1 MFENFNHIYYKSCLF
16 YMVRK
21 TMAQQEFCQ
30 ECNQKHASL
39 ETPKKSLTGHDC
51 REVYRQLGKAEGR
64 SVVFKVVIAFLV
76 PLVVFIA
83 ALAASEKILAKTI
96 NTKEL
101 QTALSFLLA
110 LSMAFAV
117 VLVIKAINKKL
128 SKNK

>member
-1 MFENFNHIYYKSCLF
+1 MF
-16 YMVRK
+16 
-21 TMAQQEFCQ
+21 QQKFCQ
-30 ECNQKHASL
+30 ECNQNRNCK
-39 ETPKKSLTGHDC
+39 
-51 REVYRQLGKAEGR
+51 EVYQQLGNTKNP

-83 ALAASEKILAKTI
+83 ALAIFKAILAGIII
-96 NTKEL
+96 NSKEA

>member
-1 MFENFNHIYYKSCLF
+1 ML
-16 YMVRK
+16 
-21 TMAQQEFCQ
+21 QQKFCQ
-30 ECNQKHASL
+30 ECNQNRNCK
-39 ETPKKSLTGHDC
+39 EI
-51 REVYRQLGKAEGR
+51 YQQLGNTKNP

-83 ALAASEKILAKTI
+83 ALAIFKAILAGII
-96 NTKEL
+96 NSKEA

-110 LSMAFAV
+110 LSVTLVV

>member
-1 MFENFNHIYYKSCLF
+1 MF
-16 YMVRK
+16 
-21 TMAQQEFCQ
+21 QQKFCQ
-30 ECNQKHASL
+30 ECNQKRNC
-39 ETPKKSLTGHDC
+39 K
-51 REVYRQLGKAEGR
+51 EVYRQLGNTKNP

-83 ALAASEKILAKTI
+83 ALVVSEAILAKTI

-110 LSMAFAV
+110 LFVTFVA

>member
-1 MFENFNHIYYKSCLF
+1 MF
-16 YMVRK
+16 
-21 TMAQQEFCQ
+21 QQKFCQ
-30 ECNQKHASL
+30 ECNQKH
-39 ETPKKSLTGHDC
+39 DC
-51 REVYRQLGKAEGR
+51 KEVYQQLGKADSS

-83 ALAASEKILAKTI
+83 ALAAFEVILANTI
-96 NTKEL
+96 NTKQL

-117 VLVIKAINKKL
+117 VLVIKTINKKL

>member
-1 MFENFNHIYYKSCLF
+1 MF
-16 YMVRK
+16 
-21 TMAQQEFCQ
+21 QQKFCQ
-30 ECNQKHASL
+30 ECNQNRNCK
-39 ETPKKSLTGHDC
+39 EI
-51 REVYRQLGKAEGR
+51 YQQLGNTKHP

-83 ALAASEKILAKTI
+83 ALAIFKAILAGII
-96 NTKEL
+96 NSKEA

-110 LSMAFAV
+110 LSVTFVA